1 MNNDIGR
8 SFIATLTMF
17 DHKLNFLELLHEK
30 PALATVR
37 LFSGGF
43 YTGPPQT
50 RDHSSLLGLRR
61 HEQGEAVKPL
71 KLHFRHTAGGY
82 ILSIKN
88 AGEYYNKLMSESWLE
103 VLGAVD
109 PDKEQPTVFTLIDHN
124 NKPVTLDN
132 LPATHSPV
140 SLRTKDKKY
149 MGGLTIKGS
158 PYVYLASTAE
168 RSKITFILSILER
181 NVPYMAS

>member
-1 MNNDIGR
+1 MNDDIDK
-8 SFIATLTMF
+8 SFSATLTMF

-43 YTGPPQT
+43 YTGPPT
-50 RDHSSLLGLRR
+50 EHDHSSLLGLRR
-61 HEQGEAVKPL
+61 NEQAGVVQSL
-71 KLHFRHTAGGY
+71 KLHFRHTASGY

-88 AGEYYNKLMSESWLE
+88 KGEYYNKLVSESWLE

-109 PDKEQPTVFTLIDHN
+109 SDEENPTAFTLIDHN

-132 LPATHSPV
+132 LATHSPI
-140 SLRTKDKKY
+140 SLRTEDKKY
-149 MGGLTIKGS
+149 LGGLKINGS
-158 PYVYLASTAE
+158 PYVYLARTAE
-168 RSKITFILSILER
+168 RSKIIFILSILER
-181 NVPYMAS
+181 KVPSTAS